1 MQLGMLGLGR
11 MGANMVRRLGILHHA
26 LKVVYTFRCHPEG
39 SEVRTTRDLDAW
51 NIRISPSS
59 R

>member
-39 SEVRTTRDLDAW
+39 SEVRTTRDLV
-51 NIRISPSS
+51 
-59 R
+59 